1 MSAIIVEDGTGIAG
15 ANAYVNLADADAY
28 LVARNIWAATPVE
41 PAPVVEDGEGE
52 EQPAGTS
59 DAAVVAAKEAAIIR
73 AADALNVLKWIG
85 EAKLFPDSLMAW
97 PREDA
102 VLPGGAKVTDDS
114 IPAAVVRANIELAGL
129 IYSGAADPLAP
140 VERGGK
146 IISKSESFKEG
157 NLDVIGGD
165 AKSYSV
171 TYADAAPVETYLPAV
186 YGLLRPYL
194 LEVPGQGGM
203 VFGRA
208 VQG

>member
-1 MSAIIVEDGTGIAG
+1 MSAIIVEDGTGIAN
-15 ANAYVNLADADAY
+15 ANAFVNLATADAY
-28 LVARNIWAATPVE
+28 LVARGLWSATPTVSAEGTDAE
-41 PAPVVEDGEGE
+41 PP
-52 EQPAGTS
+52 TS
-59 DAAVVAAKEAAIIR
+59 GPDAAIVAAKEAAIIR

-85 EAKLFPDSLMAW
+85 ESSFPASLMAW
-97 PREDA
+97 PRKKA
-102 VLPGGAKVTDDS
+102 VLPRGAKVPDDS
-114 IPAAVVRANIELAGL
+114 IPPAVVRANIELAGL
-129 IYSGAADPLAP
+129 IYNGAADPLAP

-146 IISKSESFKEG
+146 IIAKSEAFKEG

-203 VFGRA
+203 VFGHA

>member
-1 MSAIIVEDGTGIAG
+1 MAIIVEDGTGIEG

-28 LVARNIWAATPVE
+28 LVARNIWAATPME
-41 PAPVVEDGEGE
+41 PAPVEEGE
-52 EQPAGTS
+52 EQPAGTP

-85 EAKLFPDSLMAW
+85 EAKLFPGSLMAW

-102 VLPGGAKVTDDS
+102 VLPGGAKVPDDS
-114 IPAAVVRANIELAGL
+114 IPPAVVRANIELAGL

-146 IISKSESFKEG
+146 VISKSESFTEG

-171 TYADAAPVETYLPAV
+171 TYAEAAPVETYLPAV
-186 YGLLRPYL
+186 YGILGPYL
-194 LEVPGQGGM
+194 REIPGKSGLLC
-203 VFGRA
+203 GRVA
-208 VQG
+208 MG